1 MSSEEVSGGEAPA
14 QPAPPTPP
22 PADPRRGW
30 VTRGLL
36 AASMSVS
43 PRGPNGSDGTHVG
56 RNVFAVAD
64 GIDSVAGSGADA
76 LLDVI
81 RLLGMVTRRP
91 TSWHGVLRATN
102 WALWQRG
109 STDRGIGAGT
119 ATVTAALWT
128 GSRFV
133 IGHLGD
139 SRAYLVRAG
148 AARLVTEDH
157 MRRPGAAGVAGAGDA
172 DLCVV
177 RLGQGPYVQGP
188 DVVAITAETGDR
200 LVLCTDG
207 LWRTLT
213 AAALAAAVDA
223 TPAVACDRL
232 AAHAAAHADED
243 ASAVVIAVQAHRP
256 ATRAAAHQ
264 P

>member
-1 MSSEEVSGGEAPA
+1 MSFEEIAGGDDSARSVPSTTR
-14 QPAPPTPP
+14 PV
-22 PADPRRGW
+22 DPRRGW
-30 VTRGLL
+30 VTRDLL

-43 PRGPNGSDGTHVG
+43 PRGPNGSDGIHVG

-64 GIDSVAGSGADA
+64 GIDNVVGSGADA
-76 LLDVI
+76 LRDVV
-81 RLLGMVTRRP
+81 RLLGSMSRRP
-91 TSWHGVLRATN
+91 SWHGVLRATN
-102 WALWQRG
+102 SSLWQRG
-109 STDRGIGAGT
+109 SPGGGIGTRT
-119 ATVTAALWT
+119 ATVTAALRT

-148 AARLVTEDH
+148 EARLLTEDH
-157 MRRPGAAGVAGAGDA
+157 LSRPGAVDSACAGDA
-172 DLCVV
+172 ELCVV
-177 RLGQGPYVQGP
+177 RVGQGPNVQGP
-188 DVVAITAETGDR
+188 DVVAIPAEAGDR

-223 TPAVACDRL
+223 APAVACDRL

-243 ASAVVIAVQAHRP
+243 ASAVVIAVQPHRAP
-256 ATRAAAHQ
+256 TPSATRQ
-264 P
+264 V

>member
-1 MSSEEVSGGEAPA
+1 MSVEEVAGGDDSAR
-14 QPAPPTPP
+14 PAPPTRR
-22 PADPRRGW
+22 PAGPRRGW
-30 VTRGLL
+30 VTRELL

-43 PRGPNGSDGTHVG
+43 RRGPNASDGTHVG

-64 GIDSVAGSGADA
+64 GIDTVAGSGADA

-81 RLLGMVTRRP
+81 RLLGMVSRRP
-91 TSWHGVLRATN
+91 SWHGVLRATN
-102 WALWQRG
+102 SVLWQRG
-109 STDRGIGAGT
+109 SPDGGIGAET

-148 AARLVTEDH
+148 EARLVTEDH
-157 MRRPGAAGVAGAGDA
+157 VSRPGAARAAGVDGSD
-172 DLCVV
+172 DCVV
-177 RLGQGPYVQGP
+177 RLGQGPNVQGP
-188 DVVAITAETGDR
+188 DVVAIPAEGGDR

-213 AAALAAAVDA
+213 AAALATAVDA
-223 TPAVACDRL
+223 PPDVACDRL

-243 ASAVVIAVQAHRP
+243 ASAVVIAVQAHRG
-256 ATRAAAHQ
+256 ATRAASHQ
-264 P
+264 A